1 MPELKPCPFCGGKA
15 KMKINPTTL
24 NCNVTCDR
32 CGVIMKQNF
41 KGNKRI
47 DALLGEL
54 MTDAW
59 NRRGNDA

>member
-1 MPELKPCPFCGGKA
+1 
-15 KMKINPTTL
+15 MKINPTTL

-54 MTDAW
+54 MTEAW
-59 NRRGNDA
+59 NRRVIDA